1 MGFTL
6 PGYYKI
12 DPTGSNDHRSGKYA
26 YCDNGWTYILRRMP
40 DGAEKVNTHTDSHI
54 QTRVFLIDSYYIIAE
69 IDFVCLGLF
78 FQELVTIQE
87 RIWETQRD

>member
-40 DGAEKVNTHTDSHI
+40 DGAEKVNTDTDTHI
-54 QTRVFLIDSYYIIAE
+54 FS
-69 IDFVCLGLF
+69 
-78 FQELVTIQE
+78 
-87 RIWETQRD
+87 